1 MGTAIMM
8 TNEGIY
14 TQSAAAVDAEMQ
26 EVQAARKDPRKFEP
40 LYTRYYKQLV
50 TFVYHRT
57 GERETAFDITAQVFY
72 KALEKLD
79 QFQSR
84 GVPFSAWLFRIAA
97 NEVNQHFRK
106 TKKMRMVSID
116 ADGLHELKESVHP
129 TDTAA
134 EDSRLFAALQQLSEE
149 EMELIDMR
157 FFEQRAFSEIAAING
172 LGESACKMR
181 VYRILEK
188 LKHILT
194 TNH

>member
-40 LYTRYYKQLV
+40 LYTRYYKQIV
-50 TFVYHRT
+50 TFVFHRT

-72 KALEKLD
+72 KALEKLE
-79 QFQSR
+79 QFESR

-116 ADGLHELKESVHP
+116 ADGLHELNQSVHP
-129 TDTAA
+129 PDTAA
-134 EDSRLFAALQQLSEE
+134 EDSRLFAALQQLSDE

-157 FFEQRAFSEIAAING
+157 FFEQRAFSEIAAIIG

-194 TNH
+194 TPY

>member
-1 MGTAIMM
+1 MGTAIAM

-79 QFQSR
+79 QFESR

-116 ADGLHELKESVHP
+116 ADGLQELKASVHP
-129 TDTAA
+129 EDTAA
-134 EDSRLFAALQQLSEE
+134 EDSRLFAALQQLGEE

-157 FFEQRAFSEIAAING
+157 FFEQRAFSEMAAIKDM
-172 LGESACKMR
+172 GESACKMR

-188 LKHILT
+188 LKQILT